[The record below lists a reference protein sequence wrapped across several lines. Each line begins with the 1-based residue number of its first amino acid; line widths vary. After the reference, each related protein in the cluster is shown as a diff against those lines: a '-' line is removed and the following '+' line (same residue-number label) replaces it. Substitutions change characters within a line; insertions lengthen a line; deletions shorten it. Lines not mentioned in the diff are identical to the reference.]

1 MKLPKIPFKKKTKER
16 KIRTFDGFM
25 DSIDIK
31 SINNVS
37 INGEV
42 FLRVVKC
49 KDCEYLDIEGAYA
62 TCGKAILGVVTPDD
76 YCSHGVERENRWLN
90 M

>member
-1 MKLPKIPFKKKTKER
+1 MKIFKNPSKKKK
-16 KIRTFDGFM
+16 KIHTLHTFDDFM

-31 SINNVS
+31 SLNNVS

-76 YCSHGVERENRWLN
+76 YCSHGVEREKING
-90 M
+90 

>member
-1 MKLPKIPFKKKTKER
+1 MKLPKSLSKKKTKEH
-16 KIRTFDGFM
+16 KIRTFDDFM
-25 DSIDIK
+25 DSIDMK
-31 SINNVS
+31 TLNNVS

-49 KDCEYLDIEGAYA
+49 KDCAYLEIEGAYA

-76 YCSHGVERENRWLN
+76 YCSHGEERGSR
-90 M
+90 

>member
-1 MKLPKIPFKKKTKER
+1 MKLPKNPSKKKTKEH
-16 KIRTFDGFM
+16 KIHTFDDFM

-31 SINNVS
+31 TVNNVT

-76 YCSHGVERENRWLN
+76 YCSHGEERGSR
-90 M
+90 

>member
-1 MKLPKIPFKKKTKER
+1 MKRRKNPFKKNTKEH
-16 KIRTFDGFM
+16 KLRTFDEFM

-37 INGEV
+37 IKGEV
-42 FLRVVKC
+42 FLRVVNC
-49 KDCEYLDIEGAYA
+49 KNCAYLDIEGAYA

-76 YCSHGVERENRWLN
+76 YCSHGVEREKING
-90 M
+90 

>member
-1 MKLPKIPFKKKTKER
+1 MKLPKNPSKKNTKKH
-16 KIRTFDGFM
+16 KIRTFDDFM
-25 DSIDIK
+25 DNIDMK
-31 SINNVS
+31 TLNNVS

-49 KDCEYLDIEGAYA
+49 KDCAYLEIEGAYA

-76 YCSHGVERENRWLN
+76 YCSHGVERERING
-90 M
+90 